1 MKYKIKGDLEI
12 RQNASYIIT
21 TFFRKLFPFAIIR
34 PYSA

>member
-21 TFFRKLFPFAIIR
+21 TFFRKLFPFAKGQIG
-34 PYSA
+34 